1 MIISHKYKFIFIKT
15 RKTAGTSIEVYLSQF
30 LGSNDVL
37 TSIRPPIP
45 SHQARNDRGMF
56 NPFLDFF
63 TPHTDV
69 MDKMRTL
76 RDFLLIRKF
85 YNHIPAYKVR
95 NRVLPD
101 AWRSYYKFCVDRN
114 PWDKTLSH
122 YFMQKN
128 DKDGNLTLEE
138 YFDGDSFCLNS
149 PLYTDTAGKNI
160 IVDAVLR
167 YETLNQ
173 DLKHVFDRLA
183 IPFEG
188 SLQIRAKSEYREDR
202 RPYRE
207 VFNEAQREL
216 IAKKFAQEIQF
227 HGYKF

>member
-30 LGSNDVL
+30 LAPNDVL
-37 TSIRPPIP
+37 TPIHPPIL
-45 SHQARNDRGMF
+45 SHQARNYRGIF
-56 NPFLDFF
+56 NPFPDFL
-63 TPHTDV
+63 TPHLGIMETL
-69 MDKMRTL
+69 RTL
-76 RDFLLIRKF
+76 RDFLLVRKF
-85 YNHIPAYKVR
+85 YNHIPAYKVQ
-95 NRVLPD
+95 NRIHAD

-128 DKDGNLTLEE
+128 YENRNLTLEE
-138 YFDGDSFCLNS
+138 YFDRASFCLNS
-149 PLYTDTAGKNI
+149 PLYTDAAGKNI
-160 IVDAVLR
+160 IIDDVLR
-167 YETLNQ
+167 YETLNK
-173 DLKHVFDRLA
+173 DLKNIFDKLD

-188 SLQIRAKSEYREDR
+188 NLQIRAKSEYREDR

-207 VFNEAQREL
+207 VFNDAQREL